1 MNSRRLWNSHQ
12 KHKFLR
18 AKASRDILEFRVSE
32 MPFPGVFKRYFST
45 VDAMLLHQDTRKTGN
60 NAVAQF
66 ERFTDLNLFKYA
78 FNVIHHHYLM
88 ILIFWQP
95 CIVLLECW
103 SFMPKSTPGAVKN
116 IYYLY
121 LIIFS
126 SIKMYF
132 LSFLR
137 AVVKFWSSHSKW
149 RFTRNISQKLVVP
162 P

>member
-1 MNSRRLWNSHQ
+1 MNSRQLWNSHQ
-12 KHKFLR
+12 RHKFLR

-45 VDAMLLHQDTRKTGN
+45 VDSMLLHQDTRKTGN

-78 FNVIHHHYLM
+78 FNVIHNHYWM
-88 ILIFWQP
+88 VLIFWQP
-95 CIVLLECW
+95 CIVLLECC
-103 SFMPKSTPGAVKN
+103 SLTPKSTPGAVKN

-121 LIIFS
+121 LIIYS

-132 LSFLR
+132 LSFL
-137 AVVKFWSSHSKW
+137 KFWSSRSKW
-149 RFTRNISQKLVVP
+149 RFTRNISQKFVVP